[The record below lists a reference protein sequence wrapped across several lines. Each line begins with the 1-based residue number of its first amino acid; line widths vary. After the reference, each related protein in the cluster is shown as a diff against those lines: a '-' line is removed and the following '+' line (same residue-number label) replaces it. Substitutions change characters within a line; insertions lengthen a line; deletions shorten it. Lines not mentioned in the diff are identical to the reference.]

1 MTASWYC
8 LVVVYTHRTIRFV
21 AAAAAEV
28 EGGNHSAVAV
38 VAVELLEDGNH
49 SAGAAVFAAAEL
61 EDGNHSAVEK
71 VAVVGADMKT
81 EDHFA
86 AVGTALAAVAVEQS
100 FAAE

>member
-21 AAAAAEV
+21 VAAAAEV
-28 EGGNHSAVAV
+28 EGGNHSVVAV
-38 VAVELLEDGNH
+38 VAVELEDGNH

>member
-21 AAAAAEV
+21 VAAAAEV
-28 EGGNHSAVAV
+28 EG
-38 VAVELLEDGNH
+38 
-49 SAGAAVFAAAEL
+49 
-61 EDGNHSAVEK
+61 GNHSAVEK